1 MENPTV
7 GKLKAILL
15 GQDRSH
21 QVHFLGRNFI
31 IHLWQKNNGPT
42 TMTTIH
48 SSLKKKTWRDLSL
61 AFQWSLHSGYGGF
74 LTAPTSHHYTPSVS
88 TGDELKRKKQWQQC
102 LLQLEVTLKIWWDMK
117 HLLKNVLQT
126 DVWVYMET
134 ISNHEISSIFS
145 FQNSSLK
152 RPHPHTHTRPPPNPH
167 QKKKS
172 ATRMFAHFKSIH
184 QEGQLWRHPA
194 PRRPPTCHR
203 TTATISSRSGPSAP
217 RPWGFRGPGGC
228 CLKVHPLQHI

>member
-1 MENPTV
+1 
-7 GKLKAILL
+7 
-15 GQDRSH
+15 
-21 QVHFLGRNFI
+21 
-31 IHLWQKNNGPT
+31 
-42 TMTTIH
+42 MTTIH

-152 RPHPHTHTRPPPNPH
+152 RPHPHTHTRPPPTH
-167 QKKKS
+167 TKKKNQQPGCLPILS
-172 ATRMFAHFKSIH
+172 QSTKKANSDVTRHLVGLQHAIEPRQQFLRAVVRVH
-184 QEGQLWRHPA
+184 QDLEASGA
-194 PRRPPTCHR
+194 PGVVAWKFIRFNT
-203 TTATISSRSGPSAP
+203 SK
-217 RPWGFRGPGGC
+217 WV
-228 CLKVHPLQHI
+228 LKVN